1 MNNTNYPS
9 PSKGNM
15 DVEEPLR
22 PVNSLT
28 LKRRSINGSSSN
40 VSPVF
45 TKRSR
50 NTKITLNTARN
61 RTSSNNTG
69 NNAIVNTKLRGR
81 NAPWSNSN
89 LRNSRKSVPR
99 KRAVMKRPSLNT
111 NESKYFAN
119 IHERSN
125 APIQMLSEID
135 KLPIS
140 RNSKV
145 KLRNQVYFMYA
156 DKNQ

>member
-1 MNNTNYPS
+1 MNYPNS
-9 PSKGNM
+9 SKGNM
-15 DVEEPLR
+15 DVEEESLR

-28 LKRRSINGSSSN
+28 LKRRPINGSSSN
-40 VSPVF
+40 VSPIF

-50 NTKITLNTARN
+50 NTKIVLNTARN
-61 RTSSNNTG
+61 RTSLNNTG
-69 NNAIVNTKLRGR
+69 SDAIVNTKLRGR
-81 NAPWSNSN
+81 NGPWSNSN

-99 KRAVMKRPSLNT
+99 KKPIMKRPSLNT
-111 NESKYFAN
+111 NEAKYFAN

-156 DKNQ
+156 DTAK

>member
-1 MNNTNYPS
+1 MNNTNDPS
-9 PSKGNM
+9 PSNGNM

-28 LKRRSINGSSSN
+28 LKRRPNNRSSSN
-40 VSPVF
+40 VSPVL

-50 NTKITLNTARN
+50 NTKITFNTTRN

-69 NNAIVNTKLRGR
+69 NTAIVNTKLRGR

-99 KRAVMKRPSLNT
+99 KKAVMKRPSLNT
-111 NESKYFAN
+111 NEAKYFAN

-145 KLRNQVYFMYA
+145 KLRDQVYFMYA
-156 DKNQ
+156 DTAK